1 MKNIFKTNK
10 KTKGER
16 RCSSECSDEFEGVA
30 AFQVGVG
37 ESLDH
42 CWVHPL
48 VVEFSSEDACCLVRL
63 VFEPERLPSEA
74 QDEPGEE

>member
-10 KTKGER
+10 KTIEER
-16 RCSSECSDEFEGVA
+16 RRLSKCSNKFEGVA
-30 AFQVGVG
+30 SFQVGVG
-37 ESLDH
+37 ESLNH
-42 CWVHPL
+42 RWVHSL